1 MCDPFPC
8 GWFLGVQRPVPCN
21 SDVEIPVS
29 TRFVTLARAN
39 SRSRGHIPRASYMAV
54 SEGTGA
60 HLRDGVAMWGTFVV
74 ELP

>member
-8 GWFLGVQRPVPCN
+8 GLFLGVQRPATPD
-21 SDVEIPVS
+21 SGIEIPVS
-29 TRFVTLARAN
+29 VRFLAPARAN